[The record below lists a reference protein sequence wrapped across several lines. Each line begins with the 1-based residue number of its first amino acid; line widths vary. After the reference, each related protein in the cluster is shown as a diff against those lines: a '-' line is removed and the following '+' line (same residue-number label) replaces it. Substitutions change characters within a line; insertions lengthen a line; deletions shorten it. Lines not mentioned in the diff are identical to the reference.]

1 MVMQGSG
8 GELNGAMRSAIAGIG
23 PGSRVIFDN
32 IVAVGP
38 DGTSRSLDGIIL
50 SAN

>member
-1 MVMQGSG
+1 MRAA
-8 GELNGAMRSAIAGIG
+8 LNTVT
-23 PGSRVIFDN
+23 PGTTVVFKE

-38 DGTSRSLDGIIL
+38 DGTQRGLDAIVI